1 MRRSFR
7 LIALLAAVS
16 FSPLS
21 GLHSTCEAAID
32 IKAPEPTDEPAPGST
47 VEFNI
52 EVNIDDPPDGAD
64 YAQMQIALLDS
75 DNDII
80 FMAEDLP

>member
-7 LIALLAAVS
+7 LIALVAAVS

-52 EVNIDDPPDGAD
+52 EVNIDDPPRRGRLRSNANR
-64 YAQMQIALLDS
+64 AS
-75 DNDII
+75 G
-80 FMAEDLP
+80 FG